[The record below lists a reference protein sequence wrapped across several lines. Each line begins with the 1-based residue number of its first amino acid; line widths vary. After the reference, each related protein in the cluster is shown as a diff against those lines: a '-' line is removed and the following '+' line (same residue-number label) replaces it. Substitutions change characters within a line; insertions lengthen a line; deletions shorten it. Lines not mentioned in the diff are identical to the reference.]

1 MSAGRAADV
10 ACHTV
15 HREEAELLLELR
27 CALQKRKIQ
36 VLSTGNPLPTKWSDR
51 RRTRKTGSCFWEL
64 ALPQQPL
71 RS

>member
-1 MSAGRAADV
+1 MSAGRTADV

-15 HREEAELLLELR
+15 HREEAEMAAGVEVRL
-27 CALQKRKIQ
+27 AMRKIQ

>member
-1 MSAGRAADV
+1 MSAGRAAEV

-15 HREEAELLLELR
+15 HREEAELAAGVEVRLAKAENTRVKHWQL
-27 CALQKRKIQ
+27 
-36 VLSTGNPLPTKWSDR
+36 LPTKWSDR